1 MTQKRRMNQTKLA
14 DTLYSKII
22 RSRGPC
28 IAAGQDRAVRGTR
41 FGCSQTLQCAHVVS
55 RTYRAVRWRTDDPPG
70 AVPLCGAHHVWYT
83 HHPLE
88 WIAFMGD
95 HYDAVRELA
104 LTTPPE
110 NAGDALARLRQ
121 LDLEED
127 PV

>member
-1 MTQKRRMNQTKLA
+1 MTHMNQKKRMNQTKAA

-22 RSRGPC
+22 RSRGGC
-28 IAAGQDRAVRGTR
+28 IAVGIR
-41 FGCSQTLQCAHVVS
+41 FACSGNMQCAHVVS

-88 WIAFMGD
+88 WIDFMGE
-95 HYDAVRELA
+95 HYDAVRKLA

-110 NAGDALARLRQ
+110 SAGDALARLR
-121 LDLEED
+121 EIE
-127 PV
+127 VEV